1 MPYLN
6 LARGEPWAE
15 TWNPSLRRS
24 RRKPSIRQ
32 MFRDPDLDRGPRP
45 ADRAPRYA
53 EAARA
58 ERGRSRRTPLSRGAG
73 RHVDSASAAQ
83 LRLANP
89 ACPGE
94 SDANHQF
101 LPRERAAHLGSHGFG
116 EDHRSRAK
124 ADASPGAVLRPPA
137 AWHAPF
143 SPGPR
148 RSPVPDRWRHGRWV
162 GRVREKELIRAAPT
176 RDASGPKAGG
186 SRSPVA
192 RKGRLDS

>member
-1 MPYLN
+1 MLTVH
-6 LARGEPWAE
+6 L
-15 TWNPSLRRS
+15 LRSYGS
-24 RRKPSIRQ
+24 RI
-32 MFRDPDLDRGPRP
+32 
-45 ADRAPRYA
+45 
-53 EAARA
+53 
-58 ERGRSRRTPLSRGAG
+58 
-73 RHVDSASAAQ
+73 
-83 LRLANP
+83 RLAQGRVMQTISS
-89 ACPGE
+89 CPGNAPPI
-94 SDANHQF
+94 SVVTV
-101 LPRERAAHLGSHGFG
+101 FG